1 MGGKREL
8 ELTYLHFFYRK
19 QQQQRDR
26 SPRDRKWD
34 RRDRDRLMERDRD
47 DRLDHR
53 ENHHQA
59 NTSGSGSDVKVR
71 SVGNWSEHTSS
82 SGKIYYYNCVT
93 EVSRKY
99 LTY

>member
-34 RRDRDRLMERDRD
+34 RRDRDRLIERDRD

-59 NTSGSGSDVKVR
+59 NTSGSGSDSKVR

-93 EVSRKY
+93 EVSRKC

>member
-1 MGGKREL
+1 
-8 ELTYLHFFYRK
+8 
-19 QQQQRDR
+19 
-26 SPRDRKWD
+26 
-34 RRDRDRLMERDRD
+34 MERDRD

-93 EVSRKY
+93 EVSRKF
-99 LTY
+99 LTPSKILILVTYVHTCPVSTGRNSGVGL